1 MLATAFSS
9 FCFRLKTVAELADL
23 ERATMAKAAKHRK
36 RKAAPAT
43 TAAAHAQA
51 AAKRAARGEKQAYQA
66 AKNAAGRVAKAYSR
80 KLSASG
86 TQGAEARS
94 RPSAEAD
101 VEAAALAAYL
111 KHTTHG

>member
-1 MLATAFSS
+1 MLAPAFSS

-23 ERATMAKAAKHRK
+23 ERVTMAKAAKHKK
-36 RKAAPAT
+36 RKAASAT

-66 AKNAAGRVAKAYSR
+66 AKNAARRVAKAYSR
-80 KLSASG
+80 KV
-86 TQGAEARS
+86 EARS